1 MRLIMLARFHTSYYR
16 RAPGKVL
23 ETLRGATMQEK
34 SESKYTISEAHHSF
48 ERRLRIIH
56 VGAGASGLLTAYKA
70 RWMLENYE
78 LICYE
83 K

>member
-16 RAPGKVL
+16 RAPGQVL
-23 ETLRGATMQEK
+23 ETLRGTTMQK
-34 SESKYTISEAHHSF
+34 KPDSKYTVREAHHSF
-48 ERRLRIIH
+48 ERRLKIIH

-70 RWMLENYE
+70 RRMLENYE